1 LQRVTTGALSVK
13 FISKGKRSNIME
25 WGIILSGTMTRGIF
39 RFSGSGKGD
48 LEVEKNVVADEK
60 NWELRAADAVF
71 CGRI

>member
-1 LQRVTTGALSVK
+1 
-13 FISKGKRSNIME
+13 ME